1 MDVNTYRGYFI
12 DLDGT
17 MYKGTEPIK
26 EAPDFVQNLKSSK
39 IPYLFLTNNSTST
52 PEEVAERLDKKF
64 NIPANPEEIYT
75 SALATADYVSGLK
88 GDRVFVVGE
97 SGLKKA
103 LTDAGC
109 KLVDEDIDHVVVG
122 LDRQLT
128 YDKCEIASL
137 AIQKGATFIATNKD
151 TNIPTERGMS
161 PGAGAVIALIEKA
174 AHVSPVFV
182 GKPEKIMMTSAL
194 AKLDLRNQDV
204 LMVGDNYETDIMAG
218 INSDIDTL
226 LVLTGFTRRE
236 DLEQMKKQ
244 PTYVIDTLDEW
255 GDRRASH

>member
-1 MDVNTYRGYFI
+1 MHVNEYRGYFI

-26 EAPDFVQNLKSSK
+26 EAPGFVENLRNSK

-52 PEEVAERLDKKF
+52 PEEVAERLNKRF
-64 NIPANPEEIYT
+64 NIPAQAEDIYT

-97 SGLKKA
+97 KGLKQA
-103 LTDAGC
+103 LTDVGC
-109 KLVDEDIDHVVVG
+109 QLVEEDIDHVVVG
-122 LDRQLT
+122 LDRHLT

-137 AIQKGATFIATNKD
+137 AILSGATFVATNKD

-161 PGAGAVIALIEKA
+161 PGAGSVIAMIEKA
-174 AHVSPVFV
+174 SHTEPVFV
-182 GKPEKIMMTSAL
+182 GKPEKIMMASAL
-194 AKLDLRNQDV
+194 NKLNLTKDDV

-218 INSDIDTL
+218 INSHIDTL
-226 LVLTGFTRRE
+226 LVLTGFTKRE
-236 DLEQMKKQ
+236 DLKSQEIQ
-244 PTYVIDTLDEW
+244 PTYVIKTLDEW
-255 GDRRASH
+255 RD